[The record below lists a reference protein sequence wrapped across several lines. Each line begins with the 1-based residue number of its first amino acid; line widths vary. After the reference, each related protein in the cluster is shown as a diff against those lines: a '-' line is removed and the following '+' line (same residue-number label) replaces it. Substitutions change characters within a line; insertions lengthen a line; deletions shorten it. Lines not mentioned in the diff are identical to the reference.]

1 MQGEYTSQGTS
12 IEKLGGSN
20 DLLSSN
26 DGQTSTATP
35 AQQSKVIM
43 RMKRRNSERPW
54 SVSCISQLTQNS
66 NRNATENPDAPQG
79 LSNFSISESA
89 LHNLTFPG
97 SSESCPQPN
106 SSIRNSDSKGSLKKR
121 KMRMRKKSGVG

>member
-1 MQGEYTSQGTS
+1 M
-12 IEKLGGSN
+12 GGSN